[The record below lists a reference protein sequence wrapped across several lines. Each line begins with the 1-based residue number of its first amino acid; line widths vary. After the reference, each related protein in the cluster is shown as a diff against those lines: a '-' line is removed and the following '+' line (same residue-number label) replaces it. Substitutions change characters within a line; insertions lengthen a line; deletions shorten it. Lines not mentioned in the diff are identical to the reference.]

1 MHENHLL
8 PLAKKIRLFRK
19 KTLKEERKNEP
30 RGTESGDLQWIPL
43 ASPPL
48 NITSVCSP
56 QPDKYLAVLRLK
68 IDKPC
73 NIHLLLSCSLP
84 ASSSLWD
91 GHRVQE
97 LLGRC
102 HVGLHPDSLGALQ
115 CLSALIGNN
124 IFLIPDRNLSSVSLK
139 PFPLVLSQQTLLW
152 SPLLS

>member
-19 KTLKEERKNEP
+19 KTLKEEKKNEP

-73 NIHLLLSCSLP
+73 NIHLLPSCSLP

-102 HVGLHPDSLGALQ
+102 HAGRPARETNRDVRPRAVAQSG
-115 CLSALIGNN
+115 SA
-124 IFLIPDRNLSSVSLK
+124 SVREERRAPPAPGGHGWARGRDGPTARLCAR
-139 PFPLVLSQQTLLW
+139 
-152 SPLLS
+152 

>member
-19 KTLKEERKNEP
+19 KTLKEEKKNEP

-68 IDKPC
+68 IDKP
-73 NIHLLLSCSLP
+73 SPS
-84 ASSSLWD
+84 
-91 GHRVQE
+91 E
-97 LLGRC
+97 LQPPCKLITSGWAPR
-102 HVGLHPDSLGALQ
+102 SGA
-115 CLSALIGNN
+115 AGAM
-124 IFLIPDRNLSSVSLK
+124 PRRAA
-139 PFPLVLSQQTLLW
+139 P
-152 SPLLS
+152 